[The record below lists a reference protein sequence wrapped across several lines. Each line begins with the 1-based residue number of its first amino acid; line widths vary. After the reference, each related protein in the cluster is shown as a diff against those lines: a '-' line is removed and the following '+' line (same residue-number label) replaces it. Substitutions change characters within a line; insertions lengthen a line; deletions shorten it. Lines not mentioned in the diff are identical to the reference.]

1 MKGFHVLNI
10 KHICAEIMEF
20 LTFFEK
26 SSKLDWDFFEKYN
39 FHITIR

>member
-20 LTFFEK
+20 L
-26 SSKLDWDFFEKYN
+26 
-39 FHITIR
+39 